1 MLCKLSRALQ
11 DAALLTPH
19 RLKYEL
25 EVKVHLGGR
34 AGQSH
39 LSLKRASAK
48 KSLVMDGQ
56 DATQQPAQQQ
66 FNGPAGI
73 AAFGDQPKLRSG
85 AEALNWCC
93 ADQSPPHPHLLTPPP
108 AAPSVCLHTQ

>member
-1 MLCKLSRALQ
+1 VLCKLSRALQ
-11 DAALLTPH
+11 GAALLTPH
-19 RLKYEL
+19 RPKYEL
-25 EVKVHLGGR
+25 EVKVHWGGR

-39 LSLKRASAK
+39 LSLRRASAK

-56 DATQQPAQQQ
+56 DATQQQ
-66 FNGPAGI
+66 FDGPAGI
-73 AAFGDQPKLRSG
+73 AAFGDQPKPRSG

-93 ADQSPPHPHLLTPPP
+93 ADQSLPHPHLLTPPP